1 MQKNW
6 ISILH
11 NAGGLLTAQARR
23 TLQSSRTPSATARWW
38 PALPLI
44 AGLLYLAPG
53 LMAQS
58 RVEAP
63 LPDPF
68 PSTYKPLPRQDTLLR
83 NATVLD
89 GIGHRLDHASV
100 LMRNGKIIAI
110 GRSIAVPA
118 GTAIIDADG
127 RWVTP
132 GIVDP
137 HSHIGDFP
145 TPITLQD
152 YKHSDVNEDT
162 SPDTA
167 QVWALHS
174 IRVQDPEFER
184 VRAGGVTTLQVLP
197 GSSNLFGG
205 RGVVLKNVP
214 AVTAMQMEFPGAMPS
229 LKMACG
235 ANPKETYGDRGQF
248 PASEMGNVAGDRQAW
263 ADAEAY
269 RRKWD
274 DYYARHDPGLPPP
287 ARDLR
292 LETLAAVLRGQIL
305 VVMHCYRADEMA
317 VMMDVAKEFHYH
329 ITAFHHAVEAY
340 KIVPL
345 LSQNHVC
352 VAVWPNWWGFKL
364 EAYDGVPANA
374 ALIDAGGGCIM
385 LHSDATISGE
395 RMNLEAAIAVAA
407 GRRAGI
413 NIPEERAIEW
423 VTLNPARSLHLDS
436 QIGSLEPGKNA
447 DVVLWSGDPFSVYTR
462 ADLVFIDGA
471 VVYDRHNP
479 ARQAVTDFELGQPVL
494 KKVQ

>member
-1 MQKNW
+1 MRSRCPGRQQKCGFW
-6 ISILH
+6 VRELRTVICVPVLL
-11 NAGGLLTAQARR
+11 GLSAFMFAQD
-23 TLQSSRTPSATARWW
+23 
-38 PALPLI
+38 
-44 AGLLYLAPG
+44 GLSLLA
-53 LMAQS
+53 
-58 RVEAP
+58 
-63 LPDPF
+63 DTY
-68 PSTYKPLPRQDTLLR
+68 PSTYKPLPRKDTLIR

-89 GIGHRLDHASV
+89 GVGHRFEGASV
-100 LMRNGKIIAI
+100 LMAEGKIVAVGKDIA
-110 GRSIAVPA
+110 APA
-118 GTAIIDADG
+118 GAVIVDATG

-145 TPITLQD
+145 TPITLED

-162 SPDTA
+162 NPNTA

-205 RGVVLKNVP
+205 VGVVLKNVP
-214 AVTAMQMEFPGAMPS
+214 AVTPQQLEFPGALPT

-235 ANPKETYGDRGQF
+235 ANPKQTYGDRGQF
-248 PASEMGNVAGDRQAW
+248 PASDMGVVAGDRQAW
-263 ADAEAY
+263 ADAETY

-274 DYYARHDPGLPPP
+274 DYYAKHDPKLEPP

-292 LETLAAVLRGQIL
+292 SEILAAVLRGQIT

-317 VMMDVAKEFHYH
+317 VMMDLAKEFHFH

-345 LSQNHVC
+345 LKENRIC

-364 EAYDGVPANA
+364 EAYDAVPANA
-374 ALIDAGGGCIM
+374 AFVEAEGGCVM
-385 LHSDATISGE
+385 LHSDAVISGE
-395 RMNLEAAIAVAA
+395 RMTLEAAIAIGA
-407 GRRAGI
+407 GRRAGVD
-413 NIPEERAIEW
+413 IPKERAIAW
-423 VTLNPARSLHLDS
+423 VTINPARSLHLDS

-447 DVVLWSGDPFSVYTR
+447 DLVLWSGDPFSVYTK
-462 ADLVFIDGA
+462 ADMTFIDGA
-471 VVYDRHNP
+471 LVYDRHD
-479 ARQAVTDFELGQPVL
+479 AGRQAVTDFELGQPAL
-494 KKVQ
+494 EKPQ

>member
-1 MQKNW
+1 M
-6 ISILH
+6 LY
-11 NAGGLLTAQARR
+11 RR
-23 TLQSSRTPSATARWW
+23 GAYITRWQGATACLV
-38 PALPLI
+38 ALLCLTPCM
-44 AGLLYLAPG
+44 
-53 LMAQS
+53 MAQS
-58 RVEAP
+58 SAHVP
-63 LPDPF
+63 LPDPY
-68 PSTYKPLPRQDTLLR
+68 PSTYRPLPRKDILIR

-89 GIGHRLDHASV
+89 GIGHRLNGASV
-100 LMRNGKIIAI
+100 LMRDGKIV
-110 GRSIAVPA
+110 AVGENLAAPP
-118 GTAIIDADG
+118 GVTVIDANG

-162 SPDTA
+162 SPNTA

-174 IRVQDPEFER
+174 IRVQDPEWER
-184 VRAGGVTTLQVLP
+184 VRAGGVTTLQILP

-214 AVTAMQMEFPGAMPS
+214 AVTVQQMEFPGALPS

-235 ANPKETYGDRGQF
+235 ANPKETYGDRDQF

-263 ADAEAY
+263 IDAKAY

-274 DYYARHDPGLPPP
+274 DYYAKHDPKLEPP

-317 VMMDVAKEFHYH
+317 VMMDMAKEFHYQV
-329 ITAFHHAVEAY
+329 TFHHAVEAY

-345 LSQNHVC
+345 LKENQVC

-374 ALIDAGGGCIM
+374 AFIDAGGGCVM
-385 LHSDATISGE
+385 LHSDAVISGE
-395 RMNLEAAIAVAA
+395 RETLEAAIAIGA
-407 GRRAGI
+407 GRRAGVD
-413 NIPEERAIEW
+413 IPKERAIEW
-423 VTLNPARSLHLDS
+423 VTINPARSLHLDS
-436 QIGSLEPGKNA
+436 QIGSLELGKNA
-447 DVVLWSGDPFSVYTR
+447 DVVLWSGDPFSVYTK

-471 VVYDRHNP
+471 VVYDRHDP
-479 ARQAVTDFELGQPVL
+479 RRQAVTDFELGQPAL
-494 KKVQ
+494 EKTQ